1 MTAAAA
7 VEMIDPRNLQ
17 AEKGVLVA
25 LLRAGAANDDLFE
38 IVTDTGL
45 VADHFYSPDH
55 AAAYTAIMAQLD
67 AGKTVSHISMTQVID
82 PALLNDLASANITHS
97 KREVKEWAEE
107 LAELSTLRKTAAV
120 GDEMAAAA
128 RSATWGKKPGEIVEE
143 AEAKLAEL
151 APTSEKDGPVSYNI
165 ALMRLR
171 QSIAEAQKPEN
182 QINRVTTGLT
192 DLDKKLG
199 RFRPGTLN
207 ILGGRV
213 SQGKTLLAN
222 IIARHN
228 AGQGRRVLF
237 FSLEMTEEEM
247 AARNIAAAS
256 GVSVFEQDSIMSAT
270 QAHKVEQA
278 IRREEALNLPLEI
291 DYKPARK
298 LTQIRRIA
306 RREKRRRGLSMIVID
321 YLQIMGDDV
330 KVKDAGA
337 RTYQIAHN
345 TGGLKALAKELK
357 VPILLLAQ
365 VGRGVEDADDHR
377 PGMSDLSDSSSI
389 EKDADVVM
397 FIHREAYY
405 LEKKSP
411 VKSPKETMDKFNQ
424 RQIEHAEQ
432 LADAQGKAEI
442 IVVKARQTAVPFS
455 VPVAYDGAR
464 ALVSDLARND
474 W

>member
-1 MTAAAA
+1 MTAAA

-25 LLRAGAANDDLFE
+25 LLRSKATGDDLFE
-38 IVTDTGL
+38 TVTDAGL
-45 VADHFYSPDH
+45 VAEHFYSPEH
-55 AAAYTAIMAQLD
+55 AAAFSAMMTQTD
-67 AGKTVSHISMTQVID
+67 AGRGVNHISM
-82 PALLNDLASANITHS
+82 ASAIEPNLLRELADARITPS
-97 KREVKEWAEE
+97 KREVREWAEDI
-107 LAELSTLRKTAAV
+107 AEAATLRLVAAA
-120 GDEMAAAA
+120 GMDMAAEA
-128 RSATWGKKPGEIVEE
+128 RSGTWGKKPGDIVEA
-143 AEAKLAEL
+143 AEAKLAGL
-151 APTSEKDGPVSYNI
+151 APDSEKDGPVSFNT
-165 ALMRLR
+165 ALDRLHR
-171 QSIAEAQKPEN
+171 TVMDGQKPEN
-182 QINRVTTGLT
+182 QANRVKSGLR

-213 SQGKTLLAN
+213 AQGKTLLAN
-222 IIARHN
+222 ILARYN
-228 AGQGRRVLF
+228 AGEGRKVLF
-237 FSLEMTEEEM
+237 FSLEMTEEEL
-247 AARNIAAAS
+247 AARNVAALS
-256 GVSVFEQDSIMSAT
+256 GVSVFEQDDIMSET
-270 QAHKVEQA
+270 QLHKFNRAVQH
-278 IRREEALNLPLEI
+278 LSSMNLPLQI
-291 DYKPARK
+291 DFKPARK
-298 LTQIRRIA
+298 LSQIRRIA
-306 RREKRRRGLSMIVID
+306 RREKRRNGLDFIVID
-321 YLQIMGDDV
+321 YLQIMGDDL

-357 VPILLLAQ
+357 VPILLLSQ
-365 VGRGVEDADDHR
+365 VGRGVEDGDDHR

-442 IVVKARQTAVPFS
+442 IVVKARQTGAPFS

-464 ALVSDLARND
+464 ALISDLARND

>member
-1 MTAAAA
+1 MTAAA

-17 AEKGVLVA
+17 AEKGVLAA

-38 IVTDTGL
+38 TITDTGL
-45 VADHFYSPDH
+45 VAEHFYSPEH

-67 AGKTVSHISMTQVID
+67 AGLTVSHVGMARAID
-82 PALLNDLASANITHS
+82 PALLSDLADSRITPS

-107 LAELSTLRKTAAV
+107 LAELAALRLTAAV

-128 RSATWGKKPGEIVEE
+128 RSGTWGKKPGEIVEE

-405 LEKKSP
+405 LEKKKP
-411 VKSPKETMDKFNQ
+411 VRTRKDDDASFAKAQ
-424 RQIEHAEQ
+424 RDHAQ
-432 LADAQGKAEI
+432 LIAEAQGIAEI